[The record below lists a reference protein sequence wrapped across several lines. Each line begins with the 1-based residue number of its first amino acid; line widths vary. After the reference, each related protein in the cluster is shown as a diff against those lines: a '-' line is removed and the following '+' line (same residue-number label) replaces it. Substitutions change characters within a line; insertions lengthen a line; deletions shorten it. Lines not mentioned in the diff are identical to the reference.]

1 MLRGADTMDA
11 SDVEDAFFRYEG
23 NLLELSDRAL
33 EESPSARIHILRA
46 GAARIFGLA
55 PDPLSE
61 LAAARELPCDPVDE
75 SLASALEVFITQG
88 PHQSVDRFGEHSK
101 AFPDDLFGAYFRFS
115 SLVVSGVPG
124 NRERGMAL
132 VESDAHRMSG
142 DWRFDSM
149 LAMVREEQ
157 RRYDEARALAD
168 RTLVEQPACAP
179 AAHVITHVNY
189 ETGEHEAGIAWLDEW
204 SRDRV
209 FLFYG
214 THFPW
219 HNALHALALGD
230 IEAALARFND
240 QIGPAAVIDAGSLL
254 WRCRLASVEVHDT
267 GVAAAAAAGPVLES
281 MPTPFAVFN
290 ACLALAAAG
299 DVDALASI
307 ARRLEADSR
316 PAFADLIA
324 PIARGLLAMVEG
336 RTDDA
341 VASIKPLLDDLPR
354 LGGSDAQREVV
365 EDTLLRAFVAA
376 GRAEEAA
383 PLLQARLERRPHALD
398 CQLLAIARAI

>member
-1 MLRGADTMDA
+1 MDA
-11 SDVEDAFFRYEG
+11 RDVEDAFFRYEG
-23 NLLELSDRAL
+23 DLFELSERAL
-33 EESPSARIHILRA
+33 LGSPSARIHILRA
-46 GAARIFGLA
+46 AATRMFGLA
-55 PDPLSE
+55 LDPLTE
-61 LAAARELPCDPVDE
+61 LATARRLPCDPVDE

-88 PHQSVDRFGEHSK
+88 PHRSVDRFCEHSRV
-101 AFPDDLFGAYFRFS
+101 FPDDLFGAYFRFS
-115 SLVVSGVPG
+115 SLVVSGVVG

-132 VESDAHRMSG
+132 VEYDASRLSG

-157 RRYDEARALAD
+157 RRYDEARALAT
-168 RTLVEQPACAP
+168 RVLANQPECAP
-179 AAHVITHVNY
+179 SAHVITHVNY

-204 SRDRV
+204 SRDRD
-209 FLFYG
+209 FLFYR

-219 HNALHALALGD
+219 HNALHALALGN
-230 IEAALARFND
+230 IEAALARFDD

-254 WRCRLASVEVHDT
+254 WRCRLASVEVYET
-267 GVAAAAAAGPVLES
+267 GAAAAAAVAPVLES
-281 MPTPFAVFN
+281 MPTAFAVFN

-299 DVDALASI
+299 DGDALASV
-307 ARRLEADSR
+307 AERLEADSR

-336 RTDDA
+336 RTNDA
-341 VASIKPLLDDLPR
+341 VAAIQPLLVDLPR

-365 EDTLLRAFVAA
+365 EDTLLRALVAA
-376 GRAEEAA
+376 GRAEEAV

-398 CQLLAIARAI
+398 CQLLAIARAV

>member
-1 MLRGADTMDA
+1 MDA
-11 SDVEDAFFRYEG
+11 RDVEDAFFRYEG
-23 NLLELSDRAL
+23 DLLELSERAL
-33 EESPSARIHILRA
+33 LESPSARLHILRA
-46 GAARIFGLA
+46 AAARIFGLA
-55 PDPLSE
+55 PDPLTE
-61 LAAARELPCDPVDE
+61 LAAARDLPCDPVDD

-88 PHQSVDRFGEHSK
+88 PHKAVERFEEHAR

-132 VESDAHRMSG
+132 VEADADRLGG
-142 DWRFDSM
+142 DWRFDAL

-157 RRYDEARALAD
+157 RRYDEARVLAD
-168 RTLVEQPACAP
+168 RTLADQPDCAP

-189 ETGEHEAGIAWLDEW
+189 ETGEHAAGIAWLDEW
-204 SRDRV
+204 RRERS

-230 IEAALARFND
+230 IEAALTRFND
-240 QIGPAAVIDAGSLL
+240 EIGPAAVIDAGSLL
-254 WRCRLASVEVHDT
+254 WRCHMANAQVQDK
-267 GVAAAAAAGPVLES
+267 GAAAAAAVEPVLQAL
-281 MPTPFAVFN
+281 PTAFAVFN

-299 DVDALASI
+299 DADTLASVSDRLEVDA
-307 ARRLEADSR
+307 R

-336 RTDDA
+336 RPDDA
-341 VASIKPLLDDLPR
+341 VAFMQPLLDDLPR
-354 LGGSDAQREVV
+354 LGGSEAQREVV

-376 GRAEEAA
+376 GRAEEAE
-383 PLLQARLERRPHALD
+383 PLLRARLKRRPHVLD
-398 CQLLAIARAI
+398 CQLLVIARAI